1 MEEESEE
8 NESGVLEF
16 KVKSGCVDDFFPA
29 SVEFESSETFLPVK
43 VCVWCECDVGGEC
56 GTSGRR

>member
-1 MEEESEE
+1 MDEVSAE

-43 VCVWCECDVGGEC
+43 VCVWCE
-56 GTSGRR
+56 

>member
-1 MEEESEE
+1 MSEE

-16 KVKSGCVDDFFPA
+16 KVKSGSVDDFFPA

-43 VCVWCECDVGGEC
+43 VCVRCE
-56 GTSGRR
+56 